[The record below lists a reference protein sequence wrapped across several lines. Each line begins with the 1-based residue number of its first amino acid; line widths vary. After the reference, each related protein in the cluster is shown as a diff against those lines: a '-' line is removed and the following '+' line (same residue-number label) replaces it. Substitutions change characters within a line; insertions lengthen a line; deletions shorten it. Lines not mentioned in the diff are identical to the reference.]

1 MLKRIAL
8 IAIAAAL
15 FACAARA
22 EGPLCVCAGGVVALT
37 DAAGVELIES
47 SAFEAIFAVREGAL
61 YAAGRRGDYRLYDAS
76 GNALGEERFA
86 MIHDEG
92 GALVFRRDGLYG
104 AMDEAGAVVVSPRWT
119 QLTGDGADGW
129 LALDGDPL
137 DDRPDEIRHLD
148 ASGEARGTG
157 VYTAC
162 GLRPVRCDRMPYQA
176 ANGLYGAVNGRG
188 EVAVKPTWKCV
199 GAYENGLA
207 KAWRDYGVGLIDAAG
222 NVIVPPVYDWLER
235 GGAMIAAQAGD
246 RIDVFSTD
254 GAQRLFGIRGEGA
267 EVGLVGSCLSLTVNG
282 RTLLYG
288 PDGALLYESASRVRF
303 REGLQGRLIASD
315 GAWGE
320 ACEWLTDPDG
330 SPASGRFQ
338 QLLPLCADRYAYLEM
353 DGVEYYSD
361 ELGALQR
368 SWDYGHMRYG
378 LTDGAGNRLLPA
390 EYSEIR
396 ALSDDRLLL
405 VSEDSVSIADLNGRA
420 LREWAIAESEAP
432 SASAG
437 A

>member
-1 MLKRIAL
+1 MLRRLAL
-8 IAIAAAL
+8 IVVAAAL
-15 FACAARA
+15 FVGSSLA
-22 EGPLCVCAGGVVALT
+22 EGPLCVCAPGVTALT
-37 DAAGVELIES
+37 DAAGVEVIENG
-47 SAFEAIFAVREGAL
+47 AFESIFTVREGAL
-61 YAAGRRGDYRLYDAS
+61 YAAGRRGDYRLFDAE
-76 GNALGEERFA
+76 GHAVGDEPFA
-86 MIHDEG
+86 MIHDAG
-92 GALVFRRDGLYG
+92 GALVFRQGGLCG
-104 AMDEAGAVVVSPRWT
+104 AMDDAGAIVIDPEWT

-129 LALDGDPL
+129 LALNGDPL
-137 DDRPDEIRHLD
+137 DERPDEIFHLD
-148 ASGEARGTG
+148 AAGEARGTG

-162 GLRPVRCDRMPYQA
+162 GLQPVECDRMPFQA
-176 ANGLYGAVNGRG
+176 GNGLYGAVNGKG
-188 EVAVKPTWKCV
+188 EVAVKPAWKCL
-199 GAYENGLA
+199 GAFENGYA
-207 KAWRDYGVGLIDAAG
+207 KAWREYGVGLIDADG
-222 NVIVPPVYDWLER
+222 NAIVPPVYDWLER

-246 RIDVFSTD
+246 RVDVFSTD
-254 GAQRLFGIRGEGA
+254 GARRLFTLRGEGA
-267 EVGLVGSCLSLTVNG
+267 EVRLVGSCLSLTANG
-282 RTLLYG
+282 KSLLYG
-288 PDGALLYESASRVRF
+288 PDGTLRFEGDSAVRF

-390 EYSEIR
+390 AYSEIR
-396 ALSDDRLLL
+396 ALGDDRLLL
-405 VSEDSVSIADLNGRA
+405 VTETSVQIADVNGRV

-432 SASAG
+432 SA
-437 A
+437 